1 MHYSEYF
8 RNFARILSFSLYKGS
23 LGSWR
28 KMGLRIGNRTQFH
41 ILPPKGRSVASQ
53 SATNCSM
60 RSALPLAF
68 YGAKLLNLFQSGV
81 YFPEKNAAALRGA
94 QRLRCVESMGT
105 GCLMWIPKLN
115 QNLSP
120 WLQLSVPDIA
130 AAALIAYANL
140 LAAVEAGGADA
151 TCLADYQQVCLIL

>member
-1 MHYSEYF
+1 MKRKASFPFAFLSFF
-8 RNFARILSFSLYKGS
+8 RNFVRIRRISLNKGS
-23 LGSWR
+23 LGIWGKTR
-28 KMGLRIGNRTQFH
+28 LRFGDRTQFH
-41 ILPPKGRSVASQ
+41 VLLQIAQCARLCRLPFMGQNYSIYSNLAYIFPK
-53 SATNCSM
+53 
-60 RSALPLAF
+60 
-68 YGAKLLNLFQSGV
+68 
-81 YFPEKNAAALRGA
+81 KNAAALRGA

-120 WLQLSVPDIA
+120 WLRLSVPDIA

-151 TCLADYQQVCLIL
+151 TCLADYQQVCLML

>member
-1 MHYSEYF
+1 MVVWEF
-8 RNFARILSFSLYKGS
+8 EEK
-23 LGSWR
+23 LGSCLASVPMGRATNWR
-28 KMGLRIGNRTQFH
+28 PYSIPR
-41 ILPPKGRSVASQ
+41 

-105 GCLMWIPKLN
+105 GCLM
-115 QNLSP
+115 
-120 WLQLSVPDIA
+120 
-130 AAALIAYANL
+130 
-140 LAAVEAGGADA
+140 
-151 TCLADYQQVCLIL
+151 